1 MDNNCTMPIYQK
13 IALDI
18 ANKIYTGEVEEN
30 SILYG
35 RSVLAGKYNVSP
47 ETVRRSVKILEDIGV
62 VKSIKGKGVI
72 VLSSA
77 KASSFIKKYQ
87 DLTNIS
93 SYKSNLYELL
103 DSKAKLEGTILDTI
117 NKILDYSDRLE
128 VINPLVPAQ
137 FVLKKDCKYIG
148 QDAGKTKF
156 WQNTG
161 GTIVAIKR
169 NDELIISP
177 GPYIE
182 FMEGDTLLVVGDKHI
197 FNSVPMF
204 LYGHDEKEE
213 GKEK

>member
-1 MDNNCTMPIYQK
+1 MDSNYTMPIYQK

-93 SYKSNLYELL
+93 SYKSDLYDLL
-103 DSKAKLEGTILDTI
+103 DAKSKIEDNILDTI
-117 NKILDYSDRLE
+117 NKILDYSNRLE
-128 VINPLVPAQ
+128 IINPLVPAQ
-137 FVLKKDCKYIG
+137 FVLTKECKYLG

-204 LYGHDEKEE
+204 LYGNDDKEE
-213 GKEK
+213 PK